1 MDPILRRHRP
11 DDPVATRSF
20 AVAVFLH
27 ALGHPIEHVVS
38 LDDGKY
44 NILVRGQVRFRI
56 VGEVH
61 KEPYRT
67 ARVVAQPRRDLERF
81 YTARNAVNA
90 LTERALSPHSAESE
104 KENPL
109 EPAIG

>member
-38 LDDGKY
+38 LDGTSY
-44 NILVRGQVRFRI
+44 N
-56 VGEVH
+56 
-61 KEPYRT
+61 
-67 ARVVAQPRRDLERF
+67 ARYYFPASARRDLERF